1 MKTEQ
6 IHTLVLGAGPAGL
19 AAGYVLA
26 RAGHKPLV
34 VEKGK
39 SSGGLMRSI
48 KRSDFIVDIG
58 RKELYDRLERVDQFW
73 AELLGNDYRQY
84 PHRGGVL
91 FDGHIIEISP
101 SFRGFRRGMPW
112 PMLIGCAGDLFWA
125 RMRANS
131 DRPQNLEQYYY
142 QKCGRRLTQITS
154 QGFQEKLSGMK
165 WAEVKLPENHS
176 HGSDSTFFQ
185 AVKALMVRTFSRKE
199 VNTFKGVW
207 RHPARG
213 TGQICDA
220 LERGAAQKG
229 GRFVF
234 ESNVLEINSSDGKII
249 SVKVEACGETVLYE
263 TEHVISSIPEQ
274 ILLKLLLKDRFTTL
288 DVALK
293 VPPSSKKT
301 IVLVYLFL
309 NEEPRFPHAWL
320 NVTCPHTRIGRI
332 TNYSGINR
340 QMVPAGK
347 TCLCCEFYCSAGDP
361 LLERDQNEFT
371 ALALEE
377 CAKYKLLDAATCF
390 DSLVIKL
397 PGADASQN
405 RSNWMNNMRKGL
417 LEELRPFKNLYY
429 VRRTDLDIATLAGME
444 SAEAILAGDRTTFDR
459 HIDPTQLGIRSTK
472 KAFEFKNPMEQGV

>member
-165 WAEVKLPENHS
+165 WAEVK
-176 HGSDSTFFQ
+176 
-185 AVKALMVRTFSRKE
+185 
-199 VNTFKGVW
+199 
-207 RHPARG
+207 
-213 TGQICDA
+213 
-220 LERGAAQKG
+220 
-229 GRFVF
+229 
-234 ESNVLEINSSDGKII
+234 
-249 SVKVEACGETVLYE
+249 
-263 TEHVISSIPEQ
+263 
-274 ILLKLLLKDRFTTL
+274 
-288 DVALK
+288 
-293 VPPSSKKT
+293 
-301 IVLVYLFL
+301 
-309 NEEPRFPHAWL
+309 
-320 NVTCPHTRIGRI
+320 
-332 TNYSGINR
+332 
-340 QMVPAGK
+340 
-347 TCLCCEFYCSAGDP
+347 
-361 LLERDQNEFT
+361 
-371 ALALEE
+371 
-377 CAKYKLLDAATCF
+377 
-390 DSLVIKL
+390 
-397 PGADASQN
+397 
-405 RSNWMNNMRKGL
+405 
-417 LEELRPFKNLYY
+417 
-429 VRRTDLDIATLAGME
+429 
-444 SAEAILAGDRTTFDR
+444 
-459 HIDPTQLGIRSTK
+459 
-472 KAFEFKNPMEQGV
+472 